1 MIFPLICS
9 QAGIFVLHELMK
21 KLTYLIDGEMVLKY
35 QVVSEDLDTLV
46 SVKSEVDL
54 RHMIDEINLYE
65 LAGSPRLRAF
75 LFPVKH
81 CSQVSSASSS
91 PRSAASHTSDAINNT
106 INMLKA
112 QSSPRICGMY
122 TIRPQ
127 YNIYQRVDPQRN
139 GGQERL
145 VSAGP
150 VGPGDGMRHHVDPVS
165 QHYYNDA
172 RQKHRE
178 NLGYELCS
186 FESSLLSC
194 RTEIFDFVVGS
205 LKSSSN
211 VFSIIRDLLFAKFLY
226 SFFLQNK

>member
-1 MIFPLICS
+1 MGYPDRVVGVPDQL
-9 QAGIFVLHELMK
+9 ELMK

-81 CSQVSSASSS
+81 CSQVSPASSS
-91 PRSAASHTSDAINNT
+91 PRSAASHTSDAMNYT

-112 QSSPRICGMY
+112 QSSPSICGMN
-122 TIRPQ
+122 TIMYAPQQINSHNYVYQLHPQ
-127 YNIYQRVDPQRN
+127 YNNYQRVDPQRN
-139 GGQERL
+139 GGPERL
-145 VSAGP
+145 VSVGP

-165 QHYYNDA
+165 EHYYNGA
-172 RQKHRE
+172 RQNHGGRCYSQCMHGNRRSIEKTW
-178 NLGYELCS
+178 GM
-186 FESSLLSC
+186 SS
-194 RTEIFDFVVGS
+194 VP
-205 LKSSSN
+205 SSP
-211 VFSIIRDLLFAKFLY
+211 RY
-226 SFFLQNK
+226 